1 MSEPKYFW
9 YEQKELKDPIAV
21 IGFPSIGL
29 VGSIATSFL
38 ARELKLPVVGGI
50 TYPDIQQYTILHN
63 GNAYP
68 PIRIYAG
75 PIPKVRKKKTQPTE
89 GEVTEEPAAETVEE
103 KPRKRVKARDIIIV
117 TSEVAPKPEFT
128 YDLTLNILEKVKEMG
143 AQDIIFLDGIPSNEP
158 GVRLMGAYSNETMKA
173 KLEEAEVFPMEEGII
188 RGMSGVGLFQ
198 SRYDGTNTICLISP
212 ANPQFPDPRAAA
224 EIIAPLKELI
234 PRLNVD
240 PTPLFKEADD
250 IENRVRAQQNQQN
263 MINQNLYG

>member
-1 MSEPKYFW
+1 MSAPKYFW

-38 ARELKLPVVGGI
+38 ARELKLQVVGGI
-50 TYPDIQQYTILHN
+50 TYPDIQQYTILQN

-75 PIPKVRKKKTQPTE
+75 PIPRMRKKSKSAE
-89 GEVTEEPAAETVEE
+89 GEVKEESAQETVEE
-103 KPRKRVKARDIIIV
+103 KPKKRVKSRDIIIV

-128 YDLTLNILEKVKEMG
+128 YDLALDIMEQVKEMG
-143 AQDIIFLDGIPSNEP
+143 ANDIIFLDGIASNEP
-158 GVRLMGAYSNETMKA
+158 AVQIMGAYSNDAAKA
-173 KLEEAEVFPMEEGII
+173 KLEDAGVRLMEEGII
-188 RGMSGVGLFQ
+188 RGMSGVGLYQ

-212 ANPQFPDPRAAA
+212 ANPQLPDPRAAA
-224 EIIAPLKELI
+224 EILNPLKQLI

-240 PTPLFKEADD
+240 PTPLYHEAEDLD
-250 IENRVRAQQNQQN
+250 NRVRVQQNQQN